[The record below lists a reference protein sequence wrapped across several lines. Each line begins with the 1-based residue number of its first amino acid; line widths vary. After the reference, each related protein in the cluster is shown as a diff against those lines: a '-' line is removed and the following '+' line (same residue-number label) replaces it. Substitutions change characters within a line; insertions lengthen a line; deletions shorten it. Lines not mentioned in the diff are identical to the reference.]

1 MAQLGFEMRPIPL
14 TKEQKLV
21 GLKPEL
27 RSRID
32 KETKKRLIYMCEDR
46 FGAGTVIVCPKLTTL
61 SEYLSST
68 AGPLKQD
75 KITTS
80 SLYHMLSVPEGSGRT
95 GSWSKGR
102 WRVRAVPLDAAV
114 ERFNELRHSGA
125 YEHAV
130 VVGSDR
136 CTVVQPV

>member
-80 SLYHMLSVPEGSGRT
+80 SLYHMLSVPDFRSSFITAASPAFHRLKFIL
-95 GSWSKGR
+95 SP
-102 WRVRAVPLDAAV
+102 ALIMPLLYVP
-114 ERFNELRHSGA
+114 
-125 YEHAV
+125 
-130 VVGSDR
+130 
-136 CTVVQPV
+136 